1 MEFIAE
7 TIIYFVEKVYFIEK
21 VKVNGKFVLINKNSL
36 SQKELKEIDIDV
48 SAYGL
53 VWTATDL
60 FKEIY
65 EGGYVEIEDQYGK
78 EANFNPNTGLVTF
91 ADGSSREIRPII
103 TNINTTIDQYEI
115 SYNGTIN
122 LMIGLGEKGLSRGD
136 SFNLKLSIDDATVI
150 VNVYMR

>member
-1 MEFIAE
+1 MEHL
-7 TIIYFVEKVYFIEK
+7 
-21 VKVNGKFVLINKNSL
+21 VL
-36 SQKELKEIDIDV
+36 
-48 SAYGL
+48 
-53 VWTATDL
+53 TATDL

-65 EGGYVEIEDQYGK
+65 EGGYFEIEDQYGK

-103 TNINTTIDQYEI
+103 TNINTTNDQYEI

-150 VNVYMR
+150 VKVYMR